1 MIQRVL
7 IGLLFAVV
15 YSACNSPKDTPKQ
28 TALNK
33 GPAIENISPGTAI
46 VQFMVLKEEPTT
58 QDSISHF
65 SIEILNVERYGSAT
79 PILSQGEEL
88 IVAFSSKNLLTMGK
102 QYLGVL
108 TYTKNIMQVHT
119 PSNWVLERIN

>member
-7 IGLLFAVV
+7 IVLLFAVV
-15 YSACNSPKDTPKQ
+15 YSACSSPKSTPKQ
-28 TALNK
+28 TAQKNE
-33 GPAIENISPGTAI
+33 PIIENVSPGTAI
-46 VQFMVLKEEPTT
+46 AQFKVLKEEATT
-58 QDSISHF
+58 QDSVSNF

-88 IVAFSSKNLLTMGK
+88 VVAFSNNNILIVGK

-108 TYTKNIMQVHT
+108 AHSKAMLQSGTV
-119 PSNWVLERIN
+119 SNWVLERIK